1 MKDRKWYLLWAT
13 SDVMENY
20 DNLPISLF
28 VEDKDSPDPREHY
41 FDYDNLPKD
50 KIVLVEADL
59 VLDAFGELNIL

>member
-1 MKDRKWYLLWAT
+1 
-13 SDVMENY
+13 MENY